1 MLKRILLA
9 AVLLAAAAVAVY
21 FLTNTE
27 TRRIRRQLDAVAEA
41 VSKEAGEGNIAMVY
55 KMQVLGNLLAEHVS
69 VRFRDYPYVGE
80 TSGTELV
87 SLATRG
93 RTYFKS
99 LSINILD
106 AEIDIYAEGKARC
119 RCPAKVVS
127 EGGQRRYNEKHYFD
141 AELVKA
147 DGKWRFTSF
156 HEDEL
161 LKR

>member
-1 MLKRILLA
+1 MIKKILLAIVLLA
-9 AVLLAAAAVAVY
+9 AVGVAVY
-21 FLTNTE
+21 CLTNTE
-27 TRRIRRQLDAVAEA
+27 TRRIRKQLNAIADA
-41 VSKEAGEGNIAMVY
+41 VSKEEGEGNIAMVY
-55 KMQVLGNLLAEHVS
+55 KMQVLGNLLADHVT
-69 VRFRDYPYVGE
+69 VRFKDYPYVGE

-93 RTYFKS
+93 RTYFKM
-99 LSINILD
+99 LSITVAE
-106 AEIDIYAEGKARC
+106 AEIEIYAEGKARA
-119 RCPAKVVS
+119 RCIAKVVS
-127 EGGQRRYNEKHYFD
+127 EGHHRYNEKHYFD

>member
-1 MLKRILLA
+1 MLKRILLGI
-9 AVLLAAAAVAVY
+9 VLLAVLGVAAY

-27 TRRIRRQLDAVAEA
+27 TRRIRKQLGAIAEA
-41 VSKEAGEGNIAMVY
+41 VSKEEGEGNIAMVY
-55 KMQVLGNLLAEHVS
+55 KMQVLGTLLADHVT
-69 VRFRDYPYVGE
+69 VRFKDYPYIGE

-93 RTYFKS
+93 RTYFKM
-99 LSINILD
+99 LSIDIQE
-106 AEIDIYAEGKARC
+106 AEIDIYAEGKARA
-119 RCPAKVVS
+119 RCVAKVVS
-127 EGGQRRYNEKHYFD
+127 EGHQRYNEKHYFD
-141 AELVKA
+141 AELAKT

>member
-9 AVLLAAAAVAVY
+9 IVLLAAAAVAVRC
-21 FLTNTE
+21 LTNTE
-27 TRRIRRQLDAVAEA
+27 TRRIRKQLKAVAEA
-41 VSKEAGEGNIAMVY
+41 VSKEEGEGNIAMAF
-55 KMQVLGNLLAEHVS
+55 KMQILGNLLADKVTI
-69 VRFRDYPYVGE
+69 RFKDYPHVGE

-93 RTYFKS
+93 RTYFKY
-99 LSINILD
+99 LSITITE
-106 AEIDIYAEGKARC
+106 AEIDIYAEGRARARC
-119 RCPAKVVS
+119 VAKVVS
-127 EGGQRRYNEKHYFD
+127 EGHQRYNEKHYFD
-141 AELVKA
+141 AELSKE